1 MIFFLGVGQGKTE
14 ENDEDEDDD
23 VIAGIYGS
31 SIYIT
36 IICSL
41 NLIVVIAFNVK
52 KIRNVFNR
60 KYKRKKLGTWL
71 FKKNQIVKKSS
82 LPSKYELQEIRRSE
96 LSDDV
101 FDDDD
106 DENYDEVN
114 FDAKLYVNR
123 K

>member
-1 MIFFLGVGQGKTE
+1 MIFFWGVGQGKTE

>member
-1 MIFFLGVGQGKTE
+1 MVEQRKI
-14 ENDEDEDDD
+14 DEDDD
-23 VIAGIYGS
+23 EDDLIAGIYGS
-31 SIYIT
+31 SIYIAV
-36 IICSL
+36 ICSL
-41 NLIVVIAFNVK
+41 NLIVILSFNVK
-52 KIRNVFNR
+52 KIRNIFNK
-60 KYKRKKLGTWL
+60 KYKRKKLNTWL
-71 FKKNQIVKKSS
+71 FRKNQIVKKSG

-96 LSDDV
+96 LSDDI